1 MTQKELNNFKNKII
15 QSVKSRR
22 MNEVFKKIKSLAEP
36 LNSWDL
42 NESIRR
48 VEESYLMMLKYT
60 IDGIED
66 PNREAVYAD
75 IVASI
80 YRILDVITR
89 ETLRKEQS
97 SSIYFS
103 TLRFKEMQRG
113 VTISQ
118 MLADYAEKCDQLSMF
133 NLVVNG
139 ENETQSKRENE
150 LTNEILAND
159 IFDKIWVTY
168 PLSIEDEVAISDA
181 MTSQLYPP
189 YFKQLLVSALFLGL
203 IAYYDDVRLKVLLSI
218 YQQGDDS
225 VSISAL
231 CAVVIA
237 LLKYHDRLTD
247 RKLLNQIEALKDMPQ
262 WHKDVKMIYMQLVKS
277 CDTERVSRKMQD
289 ELLPEMMKLRPDLSK
304 KIKDNMGAMDIS
316 TFDENPEW
324 QEILENSGIA
334 DKMKEL
340 TEMQEEG
347 SDVFMSTFAQLKSY
361 PFFAK
366 VANWFLPFYVEHSEV
381 VSALG
386 ENDSVVGELISS
398 SPFLCNSDKYSF
410 ALTMRSIP
418 ESQRSMMMSQIND
431 QNVNIAEL
439 RNADLFAADK
449 ARENKA
455 NKYIQDIY
463 RFFKLY
469 RHKED
474 FEDPFRNVR
483 NFIEIP
489 LFSEELSDVDFL
501 SLVGEFY
508 FKRKYYKE
516 AFMVFDALSS
526 KMPPSAQLFQKMG
539 YTMQQQGRI
548 AEALTYYEQSELLN
562 SDSVWTLR
570 HIANCHKQ
578 LGNISS
584 ALDYY
589 RRVEDTDFEN
599 LSVAMSIGHCY
610 LLQEK
615 YGDALKYYYKVEF
628 LDEKSTKAWRPI
640 AWCSLLSK
648 DFEQSK
654 IYYKKII
661 ENNPDTGDYLNLGHL
676 YLAMG
681 DYNNAVEYYKKSIKS
696 DNNNQQNFINS
707 ISVDAKY
714 FGKLGIKEDII
725 PFVIDAVQYSIT
737 D

>member
-1 MTQKELNNFKNKII
+1 MTQKELNNIRGEII
-15 QSVKSRR
+15 KDVKLRR
-22 MNEVFKKIKSLAEP
+22 MNDVFKKLKSLAEP

-42 NESIRR
+42 NENIRR

-66 PNREAVYAD
+66 PNREAVYAG

-80 YRILDVITR
+80 YRILDVIAR
-89 ETLRKEQS
+89 EIQRKEQS
-97 SSIYFS
+97 SSIYYS

-113 VTISQ
+113 ITISK
-118 MLADYAEKCDQLSMF
+118 MLSAYAEKCDQLSIF
-133 NLVVNG
+133 NLVVDG
-139 ENETQSKRENE
+139 EDEKRSKREKE
-150 LTNEILAND
+150 LALETLAID

-168 PLSIEDEVAISDA
+168 PLSIDDEIAISDA
-181 MTSQLYPP
+181 MASQVYPS
-189 YFKQLLVSALFLGL
+189 YFKQQLISALFLGL
-203 IAYYDDVRLKVLLSI
+203 LAFYDDARLKILLSV
-218 YQQGDDS
+218 YQRGDEKIA
-225 VSISAL
+225 VNAL

-237 LLKYHDRLTD
+237 LIKYHDRLTD
-247 RKLLNQIEALKDMPQ
+247 KKLLNQIEALKDMPQ
-262 WHKDVKMIYMQLVKS
+262 WHKDVKMVYMQLVKS

-304 KIKDNMGAMDIS
+304 KINDNMSVIDLSSM
-316 TFDENPEW
+316 DENPEW
-324 QEILENSGIA
+324 QEILENSGITN
-334 DKMKEL
+334 KMKEL
-340 TEMQEEG
+340 TEMQEDG

-386 ENDSVVGELISS
+386 ENDNIVGELISS

-439 RNADLFAADK
+439 RNADLFASDK
-449 ARENKA
+449 ARENRA

-463 RFFKLY
+463 RFFKLF

-474 FEDPFRNVR
+474 FEDPFKNIRS
-483 NFIEIP
+483 FAEIS
-489 LFSEELSDVDFL
+489 LFSDELSDVDFL
-501 SLVGEFY
+501 SLVSEFY
-508 FKRKYYKE
+508 FKRKYYQE
-516 AFMVFDALSS
+516 AFKVFDVLST

-539 YTMQQQGRI
+539 YAMQQQGRI
-548 AEALTYYEQSELLN
+548 SEALTYYEQSELLN
-562 SDSVWTLR
+562 SDNVWTLR
-570 HIANCHKQ
+570 HIAHCNKM
-578 LGNISS
+578 LGNISN

-589 RRVEDTDFEN
+589 KRVEDADFEN
-599 LSVAMSIGHCY
+599 LSVAMNIGHCY
-610 LLQEK
+610 LAQDK
-615 YGDALKYYYKVEF
+615 YEEALKYYYKVEF

-640 AWCSLLSK
+640 AWCSLLSM
-648 DFEQSK
+648 DFEQSQV
-654 IYYKKII
+654 YYKKII
-661 ENNPDTGDYLNLGHL
+661 EDTPNVTDYLNYGHL
-676 YLAMG
+676 HLAMG
-681 DYNNAVEYYKKSIKS
+681 DYKSAVDCYKKSVIS

-707 ISVDAKY
+707 INADAQY
-714 FGKLGIKEDII
+714 WGRLGIKEDIM
-725 PFVIDAVQYSIT
+725 PFVIDAVKYSIT